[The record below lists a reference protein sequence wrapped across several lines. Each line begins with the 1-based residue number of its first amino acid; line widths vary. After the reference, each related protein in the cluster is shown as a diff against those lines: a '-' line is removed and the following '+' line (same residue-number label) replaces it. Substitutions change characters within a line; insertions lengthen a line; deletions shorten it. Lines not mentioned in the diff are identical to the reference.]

1 MDSFESRH
9 RLKQKDLVATLLVLF
24 SEEYDKTEVASIID
38 IELPMNTVREYLE
51 KQVGIQYSSDTWII
65 TQIHKYETEN
75 GIKLFRK
82 RETPEGSLLGLNY
95 DIRTYNQKKH
105 LYVTQKI
112 RVANG
117 IFDLIKNQRG
127 IPVKGETISL
137 LLGAGSTV
145 TRVAEIIAENLREL
159 PYNWRIYT
167 HNLGVIENLGK
178 TTPGY
183 EKVEILVPEGRF
195 DPITNLILGN
205 NELFYSNTRFDWIVQ
220 GASFISSGN
229 LYVESEAETKL
240 KSFMLHNGQGKKI
253 LALTGHETASRTQGF
268 CQPFGSINE
277 YDFIVIPTLQLDSP
291 SARKLSIE
299 MKPFEKNLSMWIR
312 NWSYE
317 IFRVQ
322 H

>member
-9 RLKQKDLVATLLVLF
+9 RLKQKDLVATLLILF
-24 SEEYDKTEVASIID
+24 SEKYDKTEVASIID
-38 IELPMNTVREYLE
+38 IELPMNMVREYLE

-65 TQIHKYETEN
+65 TQIHKYEIEN

-82 RETPEGSLLGLNY
+82 KETPEGSMLGLNR

-159 PYNWRIYT
+159 PYHWRIYT
-167 HNLGVIENLGK
+167 HNLGVIESLGK

-205 NELFYSNTRFDWIVQ
+205 NELYYGSTRFDWIVQ

-229 LYVESEAETKL
+229 LYVESEAETKI
-240 KSFMLHNGQGKKI
+240 KSFILHNCQGGKI
-253 LALTGHETASRTQGF
+253 LALTGHETASRTEGF
-268 CQPFGSINE
+268 CQSFGSIHE
-277 YDFIVIPTLQLDSP
+277 YDFIVIPTLQEGSP
-291 SARKLSIE
+291 SARKLMVE
-299 MKPFEKNLSMWIR
+299 MKPFEKNLSILIR

-317 IFRVQ
+317 IFRIQ